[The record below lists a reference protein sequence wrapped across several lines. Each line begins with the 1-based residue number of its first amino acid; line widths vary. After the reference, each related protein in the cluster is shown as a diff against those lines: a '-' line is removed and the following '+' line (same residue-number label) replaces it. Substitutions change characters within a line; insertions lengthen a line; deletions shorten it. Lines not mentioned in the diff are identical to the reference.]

1 MTSEFLRIL
10 IALLLLH
17 MSRFGHTPLRLV
29 LRTGPTATVT
39 ATAQPS
45 DPPAPT
51 ATTTA
56 SPTAPFTPT
65 ATPSFTAPATSTA
78 TWTATWTPTA
88 TNTPRPTATATSTAV
103 PTATSG
109 QSSDPTGSQV
119 TGVPP
124 AQKLPSAVL
133 VYPLV
138 RTSAT
143 QDTRIEM
150 LNLTSSSVT
159 VDCFYVS
166 SGTCNE
172 IGYTVR
178 LTANQPASWLA
189 STGANGNGTRLAPPF
204 TGDGELKCVVVPPFG
219 FADLN
224 SYNALQG
231 RALVSDSSGQI
242 IGYSAVAFRRLSA
255 GSFTGQIS
263 LDGVTYEQCPDRLH
277 FHVLTNQ
284 ATSNSEFVLIPCS
297 EDLENQLPS
306 GANVQLSVIN
316 ELEQRFSGA
325 THITCFNRFSF
336 SSISALRQSSVGT
349 DTAHVIVRGTDVP
362 LIGLVIDRF
371 TTPGGKASASSNDP
385 YLEGGRSATIYLP

>member
-1 MTSEFLRIL
+1 
-10 IALLLLH
+10 
-17 MSRFGHTPLRLV
+17 
-29 LRTGPTATVT
+29 
-39 ATAQPS
+39 
-45 DPPAPT
+45 
-51 ATTTA
+51 
-56 SPTAPFTPT
+56 
-65 ATPSFTAPATSTA
+65 
-78 TWTATWTPTA
+78 
-88 TNTPRPTATATSTAV
+88 
-103 PTATSG
+103 
-109 QSSDPTGSQV
+109 
-119 TGVPP
+119 
-124 AQKLPSAVL
+124 VL

-231 RALVSDSSGQI
+231 RALVLDTSGQT
-242 IGYSAVAFRRLSA
+242 IGYSAIAFRRLSA

-277 FHVLTNQ
+277 FHVLTYQQ
-284 ATSNSEFVLIPCS
+284 AKSNSEFVLIPCS

-336 SSISALRQSSVGT
+336 NSISALSRSSVGT
-349 DTAHVIVRGTDVP
+349 DTAHVIVRGTNVP

-371 TTPGGKASASSNDP
+371 TPGDKASASSNDP

>member
-1 MTSEFLRIL
+1 M
-10 IALLLLH
+10 
-17 MSRFGHTPLRLV
+17 
-29 LRTGPTATVT
+29 
-39 ATAQPS
+39 
-45 DPPAPT
+45 
-51 ATTTA
+51 
-56 SPTAPFTPT
+56 
-65 ATPSFTAPATSTA
+65 
-78 TWTATWTPTA
+78 
-88 TNTPRPTATATSTAV
+88 
-103 PTATSG
+103 
-109 QSSDPTGSQV
+109 
-119 TGVPP
+119 PP

-138 RTSAT
+138 RSSTT

-150 LNLTSSSVT
+150 LNLTNSSVT

-166 SGTCNE
+166 SGTCSE
-172 IGYTVR
+172 TGYTIR
-178 LTANQPASWLA
+178 LTPNQPATWWA
-189 STGANGNGTRLAPPF
+189 STGANGSGTRLAPPF
-204 TGDGELKCVVVPPFG
+204 TGDGELKCVVVPPLG
-219 FADLN
+219 FVSLS

-231 RALVSDSSGQI
+231 RALVSDISGQTI
-242 IGYSAVAFRRLSA
+242 GQTIGYSAIAFRRLSA

-297 EDLENQLPS
+297 EDLLHQLPS

-336 SSISALRQSSVGT
+336 STISSLRQSSVGT

>member
-1 MTSEFLRIL
+1 V
-10 IALLLLH
+10 
-17 MSRFGHTPLRLV
+17 P
-29 LRTGPTATVT
+29 
-39 ATAQPS
+39 
-45 DPPAPT
+45 
-51 ATTTA
+51 
-56 SPTAPFTPT
+56 
-65 ATPSFTAPATSTA
+65 TST
-78 TWTATWTPTA
+78 
-88 TNTPRPTATATSTAV
+88 R
-103 PTATSG
+103 G
-109 QSSDPTGSQV
+109 QSSDPTGFEV

-166 SGTCNE
+166 SGNCSET
-172 IGYTVR
+172 GYTVR
-178 LTANQPASWLA
+178 LTPNQPVSWMA
-189 STGANGNGTRLAPPF
+189 STGANGSGTRLAPPF
-204 TGDGELKCVVVPPFG
+204 TGDGELKCVVVPPLG
-219 FADLN
+219 FADLK

-231 RALVSDSSGQI
+231 RALVSDTSGQT
-242 IGYSAVAFRRLSA
+242 IGYSAIAFRRLSA

-297 EDLENQLPS
+297 EDLLHQLPS

-371 TTPGGKASASSNDP
+371 TTSGGKASASSNDP